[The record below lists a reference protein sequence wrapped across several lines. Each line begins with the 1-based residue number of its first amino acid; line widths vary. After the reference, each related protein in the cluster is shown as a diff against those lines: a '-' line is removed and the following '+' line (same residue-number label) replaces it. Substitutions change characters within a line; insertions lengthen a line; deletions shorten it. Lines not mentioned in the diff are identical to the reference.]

1 MSIKTPLGS
10 TDRRRLE
17 SRLQLRQL
25 SFGVGALC
33 LLVSLAGCAS
43 GSAEDSRR
51 FQHQE
56 AEQEQVLAGAQAT
69 QLAEHFASPTSSPE
83 PSVTPHARISDLALA
98 SSISGD
104 GSPNGTIRSV
114 PAYAT
119 QTVYAV
125 ARISDIQPGQVVTA
139 AWRNKDGTV
148 LLSSEIAPQP
158 SASPQWIS
166 FPVQFGQVLSPGTY
180 SVAIFV
186 DNDLLESLVFQ
197 AS

>member
-1 MSIKTPLGS
+1 MVNTGPQ
-10 TDRRRLE
+10 RPE
-17 SRLQLRQL
+17 SCSHRNQL
-25 SFGVGALC
+25 SLAMAGCFLVV
-33 LLVSLAGCAS
+33 LLVGCAS

-51 FQHQE
+51 FEYQE
-56 AEQEQVLAGAQAT
+56 AEQEQVLPGAQAT

-83 PSVTPHARISDLALA
+83 PSVTPRPRISELALA
-98 SSISGD
+98 SSVSGD

-114 PAYAT
+114 SAYGT

-125 ARISDIQPGQVVTA
+125 ARISNIQPGQVVTA

-148 LLSSEIAPQP
+148 ILSSEIAPQP

-186 DNDLLESLVFQ
+186 GNDLLESLVFQ